1 MFQTVQKFAAEIND
15 GCLKEVSYVIYY
27 KDHKSLQ
34 VIKPI
39 NTPCVYFGRFRGVGP
54 KVH

>member
-15 GCLKEVSYVIYY
+15 GCLKDVSFVIYD

-39 NTPCVYFGRFRGVGP
+39 NTPCVYF
-54 KVH
+54 